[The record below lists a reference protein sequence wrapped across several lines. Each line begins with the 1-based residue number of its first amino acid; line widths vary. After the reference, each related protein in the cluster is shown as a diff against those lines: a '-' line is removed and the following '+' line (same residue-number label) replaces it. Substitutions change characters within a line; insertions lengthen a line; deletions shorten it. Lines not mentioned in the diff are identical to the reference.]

1 MPDALPQHPL
11 IGRPEWVEVLEA
23 RPLPDPAEFAFRGRS
38 KWGER
43 TPDIA
48 EQLFC
53 YRRAE
58 KKLAGFHQKGW
69 LYRRLSLEQCSG
81 AAAARYKAGLFSGEL
96 CADLTGGLGIDSL
109 AFAASFGEV
118 QHVEAVPEI
127 STLAQH
133 NHQISGA
140 GNIRHYTEIAADFLH
155 RFQGKADLMY
165 ADPSRRDGDAR
176 VFRLSDCEPDIP
188 GLLPL
193 LREKAQHVLLKL
205 SPIYDLKQLIR
216 ELPEIQFIEVV
227 SHRGEVKEIL
237 AGWRNESGTGR
248 ERSATI
254 SAVLIDDAGNVL
266 HRAEQTPGTVQPPQ
280 VSGDALLPGDFL
292 LLPDPAVVKAEV
304 TAAVAGHLSLSSLSG
319 DGSLLWARENA
330 GFSPERFPGRS
341 FVLDWCLPFHPKQL
355 KKKFRDAGLKRVHVY
370 RRNFPSD
377 VAALRKTFQLE
388 MGEDGH
394 LIFFTDAAGQRWCA
408 SCAVC

>member
-1 MPDALPQHPL
+1 MA
-11 IGRPEWVEVLEA
+11 RPEWVEVLEVL
-23 RPLPDPAEFAFRGRS
+23 PLPDPAEFAIRGRGQ
-38 KWGER
+38 WGEV

-58 KKLAGFHQKGW
+58 KKLADFHQKGW

-81 AAAARYKAGLFSGEL
+81 AAAARYKAGLFSGKL

-109 AFAASFGEV
+109 AFSAFFGEV
-118 QHVEAVPEI
+118 HHVEAVPEI
-127 STLAQH
+127 SALARH
-133 NHQISGA
+133 NHRVSGA
-140 GNIRHYTEIAADFLH
+140 GNIRHYTETAADFMH

-176 VFRLSDCEPDIP
+176 VFRLADCEPDIP
-188 GLLPL
+188 ELLPL

-237 AGWRNESGTGR
+237 AGWRNEPGMSP
-248 ERSATI
+248 ERSTKIA
-254 SAVLIDDAGNVL
+254 AVLIDDAGNVL
-266 HRAEQTPGTVQPPQ
+266 HRAEQSPGVTQPTQ
-280 VSGDALLPGDFL
+280 VSGDALLSGDFL
-292 LLPDPAVVKAEV
+292 LLPDPAVVKAGV
-304 TAAVAGHLSLSSLSG
+304 TAAVARHLSLSSLSG
-319 DGSLLWARENA
+319 DGSLLWARKGARENA
-330 GFSPERFPGRS
+330 GFYPERFPGRS
-341 FVLDWCLPFHPKQL
+341 FVLDWCHPFHPKQL
-355 KKKFRDAGLKRVHVY
+355 KKKFREAGLKRVHVY
-370 RRNFPSD
+370 RRSFPSD

-394 LIFFTDAAGQRWCA
+394 LIFFTDATGQRWCA
-408 SCAVC
+408 LCSLC